1 MVPLRCCCQFRAN
14 RSIQD
19 VPQLSRLYQSGLSQ
33 LAVLQRQTV
42 VHNLYHHQPYIIE
55 TVKGEARA
63 ARGWR
68 LKKLGQD
75 TTAGEIEGDAA
86 KEKEQLT
93 SFTYNAHD
101 SH

>member
-1 MVPLRCCCQFRAN
+1 M
-14 RSIQD
+14 QD
-19 VPQLSRLYQSGLSQ
+19 VSALSRLYQHGQSQ
-33 LAVLQRQTV
+33 LAVLQRQAT

-55 TVKGEARA
+55 REGASGTGKDGGGLG
-63 ARGWR
+63 RGWR
-68 LKKLGQD
+68 VKKEGQ
-75 TTAGEIEGDAA
+75 TVMAGEIEGDAG